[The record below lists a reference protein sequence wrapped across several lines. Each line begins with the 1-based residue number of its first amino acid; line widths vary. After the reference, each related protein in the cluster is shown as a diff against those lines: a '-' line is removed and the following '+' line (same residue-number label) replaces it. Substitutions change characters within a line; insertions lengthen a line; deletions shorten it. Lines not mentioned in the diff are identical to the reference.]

1 MSRNPAHRS
10 IADKSLT
17 AVVCFC
23 AIALG
28 PIAASAMS
36 VGTGTPRVGPA
47 IGRTVP
53 PSVNS
58 LGGGLNSRVD
68 LYGGHGGSVQ
78 PGNLSDCPRRVI
90 DRLPKGSQAAAA
102 ARRRCGG
109 DF

>member
-1 MSRNPAHRS
+1 MSRNPAHRTM
-10 IADKSLT
+10 ADKALT

-23 AIALG
+23 AITLV

-36 VGTGTPRVGPA
+36 LGGGTPRVGPS
-47 IGRTVP
+47 IGHPVS

-58 LGGGLNSRVD
+58 LGGGLNSQVD

-78 PGNLSDCPRRVI
+78 PGNLSDCPRRVM

-109 DF
+109 F